1 MSKRITAALPAAFA
15 LLGIVA
21 AAAPAFADEEK
32 CPDRAASEWMSQ
44 EAITAKAK
52 ELGYDVRKVK
62 KEDGCWEVKGYD
74 KNGKRIE
81 AYFDPATG
89 EVVELES

>member
-1 MSKRITAALPAAFA
+1 MSKRVTAVIPAALV
-15 LLGIVA
+15 LLGGVA
-21 AAAPAFADEEK
+21 VTSPAFADEEK

-52 ELGYDVRKVK
+52 DLGYDVRKIK

-89 EVVELES
+89 EVVEVKS